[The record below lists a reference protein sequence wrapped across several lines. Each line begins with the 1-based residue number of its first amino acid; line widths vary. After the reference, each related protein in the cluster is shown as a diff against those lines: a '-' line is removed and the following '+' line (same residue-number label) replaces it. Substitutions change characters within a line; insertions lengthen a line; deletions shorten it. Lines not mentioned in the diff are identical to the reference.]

1 MRATGVQ
8 RKKLIEV
15 ALPLDAINRAA
26 AREKS
31 IRYGHPSSL
40 HLWWARRPLAAAR
53 AVIFAQMV
61 DDPSSRPELFPTAQ
75 AQDQERRRLF
85 DIIKQLVTWE
95 NTNNESILTAAQD
108 EIRTSWR
115 RTCADYADHPRA
127 TELFNPERLPAFHD
141 PFAGGG
147 TLPLEAQRLGLEA
160 YASDLNPVAVLIS
173 KAMIEIPPR
182 FADRRPVN
190 PKARLLARTW
200 TGAAG
205 LAEDVRYYGHWLR
218 RQARRR
224 IGSHYPGITITE
236 EMVRSRPDL
245 NAYAGRALAVTAWLW
260 VRTVKSPHSAFS
272 QVDVPLASTFMLSSK
287 NGSEAYVQPVIKPDG
302 YHFIVNTGVSASAIT
317 AHGTK
322 LSRDGSF
329 RCLMSGSTIAR
340 DYIEAEGQAGRLGVR
355 LMAIVAESE
364 RRQIYLAPTI
374 EQETAAKESKPH
386 WKPDASL
393 PTNPRTFATTPYG
406 LTTFAD
412 LFTPRQLLTLDT
424 FSDLVIE
431 ARHRVRQDAID
442 THCPDDKHTSQTV
455 EATATDYADAVAL
468 YLALAVS
475 RLAEVCN
482 SLCRWD
488 IRTARVRRLLVR
500 QYVPMSWDFAEKNP
514 LAGANYASS
523 LVNIV
528 SILERVIVLRAGYV
542 SQRDAQTQFSSDN
555 RIVSTDPPY
564 YDNVVY
570 ADLADF
576 FYVWLRRSLGSSY
589 PDIFTATSTP
599 KQGELV
605 TTPNRHGSID
615 EAERYYLQGMTR
627 AMQRLAESTHPAMPV
642 TIYYA
647 LKESEKRKRDGGT
660 VRGDW
665 ENFLNAVI
673 RAGFTISATW
683 PIRAEVGSLTRRSD
697 SHAPSTSSV
706 VVCRKR
712 PADSAV
718 VTRRRFIAKLT
729 AELPPALEELRRA
742 GISPA
747 DVTQAAVGVG
757 MSGFTGYT
765 KVLDDAGKPIMA
777 RDALAI
783 INQLIADQGRRPM
796 TRIEDLELRN
806 YRLFRHAKWSRLP
819 AFTVVVGA
827 NGSGKSTLFDALS
840 FLKEC
845 LTENVGQAVARRG
858 GLRELVSRGES
869 GPVGITIKFRES
881 TGRLA
886 TYVLEID
893 EQDGHP
899 VVGREVLSARKHYLD
914 FSRGKGTAIT
924 DDPPEGKGSDAE
936 DRERLVLDDPSTL
949 AIKGLGQFKEFRIVS
964 EFRNLLEHWH
974 ISDFQIS
981 NARQSG
987 DAGLSE
993 HLSTRGEDVAQAAAY
1008 LYEHH
1013 PDRFQRILDV
1023 MRQRVPGV
1031 TRVEAKATEDGRLVL
1046 RFQDGSFQ
1054 DPFIAR
1060 YVSDGTI
1067 KMFAYLI
1074 LLHDPKPHPVLAV
1087 EEPENQLY
1095 PRLLSELVEEFR
1107 DYARRG
1113 GQVFVSTHSP
1123 EFLNGAKL
1131 EEIYWLVK
1139 DSGFATVR
1147 RAADSDLLRRLLDA
1161 GDVPGALWKQGM
1173 FEGADPR

>member
-1 MRATGVQ
+1 MQ

-31 IRYGHPSSL
+31 IRYGHPSTL

-61 DDPSSRPELFPTAQ
+61 DDPSSRPELFPTEQ

-85 DIIKQLVTWE
+85 DIMTQLVTWE
-95 NTNNESILTAAQD
+95 NTTNESILTAAHD
-108 EIRTSWR
+108 EILTSWR

-173 KAMIEIPPR
+173 KAMIEIPPK
-182 FADRRPVN
+182 FAGRPPVN
-190 PKARLLARTW
+190 PKARLLPRTW

-218 RQARRR
+218 REAQRR
-224 IGSHYPGITITE
+224 IGNHYPGISITE
-236 EMVRSRPDL
+236 EMVQSRPDL
-245 NAYAGRALAVTAWLW
+245 EAYAGRALTVTAWLW
-260 VRTVKSPHSAFS
+260 VRTVKSPNPAFS
-272 QVDVPLASTFMLSSK
+272 DVDVPLASTFMLSTK
-287 NGSEAYVQPVIKPDG
+287 TGSEAYVQPVIEPNP
-302 YHFIVNTGVSASAIT
+302 YHFTVKTGASGAAI
-317 AHGTK
+317 AAKGTK

-329 RCLMSGSTIAR
+329 RCVMSGTTIAP
-340 DYIEAEGQAGRLGVR
+340 DYIKAEGHAGRIGVR

-364 RRQIYLAPTI
+364 RRQMFLSPTI
-374 EQETAAKESKPH
+374 EQETAAKESRPH
-386 WKPDASL
+386 WKPDALL
-393 PTNPRTFATTPYG
+393 PSNPQTFATTPYG

-412 LFTPRQLLTLDT
+412 LFTPRQLLTLNT

-431 ARHRVRQDAID
+431 ARDRVRQDAID
-442 THCPDDKHTSQTV
+442 TSFPDDQHTAQPV
-455 EATATDYADAVAL
+455 GATATDYADAVAL
-468 YLALAVS
+468 YLGIAVS
-475 RLAEVCN
+475 RLTDVCN

-488 IRTARVRRLLVR
+488 IKRATVRRLFVR
-500 QYVPMSWDFAEKNP
+500 QHVPMLWDFAEKN
-514 LAGANYASS
+514 LFVNECADYASS
-523 LVNIV
+523 LINMT
-528 SILERVIVLRAGYV
+528 SILERVIVRRAGFV
-542 SQRDAQTQFSSDN
+542 SQRDAQTQSLSDDKL
-555 RIVSTDPPY
+555 VSTDPPY
-564 YDNVVY
+564 YDNVLY
-570 ADLADF
+570 ADLSDF

-589 PDIFTATSTP
+589 TDIFTTPSTP
-599 KQGELV
+599 KKHELV

-615 EAERYYLQGMTR
+615 DAERHYLQGMTR
-627 AMQRLAESTHPAMPV
+627 AMQRLAQSTHMAMPV

-647 LKESEKRKRDGGT
+647 LKESEKGKRDGGT
-660 VRGDW
+660 ARSDW
-665 ENFLNAVI
+665 ETFLDALI
-673 RAGFTISATW
+673 RAGFTISGTW
-683 PIRAEVGSLTRRSD
+683 PMRAELRNRTRSTD
-697 SHAPSTSSV
+697 PDAPSASRV
-706 VVCRKR
+706 LVCRKR
-712 PADSAV
+712 PADSPV
-718 VTRRRFIAKLT
+718 VTRRRFVAMLT
-729 AELPPALEELRRA
+729 AELPPALNDLRRA
-742 GISPA
+742 GISSA
-747 DVTQAAVGVG
+747 DVTQAAVGAG
-757 MSGFTGYT
+757 MSVYT
-765 KVLDDAGKPIMA
+765 RYTNVLDDAGNPILA
-777 RDALAI
+777 RDALAV
-783 INQLIADQGRRPM
+783 INQIIADQGRKSM

-806 YRLFRHAKWSRLP
+806 YRLFRHARWSQLS

-845 LTENVGQAVARRG
+845 LTENVAQAVARRG
-858 GLRELVSRGES
+858 GFRELVSRGES

-886 TYVLEID
+886 TYLLEID

-899 VVGREVLSARKHYLD
+899 IVGREVLSARKHYLD
-914 FSRGKGTAIT
+914 FSKGRGTAIT
-924 DDPPEGKGSDAE
+924 DEPPEGKGGDAE
-936 DRERLVLDDPSTL
+936 DRERLVLEDPSTL
-949 AIKGLGQFKEFRIVS
+949 AIKGLGQFRGFRIVS
-964 EFRNLLEHWH
+964 EFRSLLERWH

-993 HLSTRGEDVAQAAAY
+993 HLSTRGDDVAQAAAY

-1023 MRQRVPGV
+1023 MRRRVPGV

-1046 RFQDGSFQ
+1046 RFQDGTFQ

-1123 EFLNGAKL
+1123 EFINGAKL

-1139 DSGFATVR
+1139 DRGFATVR
-1147 RAADSDLLRRLLDA
+1147 RAADSDLLRRLLDE
-1161 GDVPGALWKQGM
+1161 GDLPGALWKQGL